1 MIDLERSESGRFAS
15 EELEKAAFLEKLEQ
29 DAHRKKA
36 VAHRIELEKLIEERA
51 RDNKLQSMPVT
62 NETLR

>member
-1 MIDLERSESGRFAS
+1 MERSESGRFAS

-51 RDNKLQSMPVT
+51 RDNKL
-62 NETLR
+62 